1 MKRTK
6 LSKLVSFL
14 RTQARTGKTVNLK
27 KIQNRWPLD
36 ESMVVYF
43 NGLRRN
49 GAISST
55 GRVFVS
61 KLDKALA
68 LFRNRNAV
76 VQKQHYERNGN
87 SFGGYTGSPFGNSIT
102 EL

>member
-1 MKRTK
+1 MRRTK
-6 LSKLVSFL
+6 LSKLVTFL
-14 RTQARTGKTVNLK
+14 RTQARSGRTVNLK
-27 KIQNRWPLD
+27 KIQKRWPYD

-61 KLDKALA
+61 KIDPALT
-68 LFRNRNAV
+68 LFRDRNATL
-76 VQKQHYERNGN
+76 QKQHYERNGSGN
-87 SFGGYTGSPFGNSIT
+87 SFGGPFGGNSIT